1 MADAFNAVR
10 VTSIAREH
18 ARTALD
24 RLINHL
30 RSGNVKG
37 VRREVSFLNA
47 LERQTIRLSGGVAP
61 RVGLGTRALKAV
73 SGPRSRYAR
82 ASMLATFTDNSMVAS
97 RNVVVRQ
104 IRNRWIWT
112 ANQTACAACLLEHG
126 TRHSGIM
133 SPLHPSCL
141 CIPDRP
147 GLARELTTREIG
159 QLMVR
164 RGGRDARFGQLVLD
178 GELARDELLIEFGGI
193 KVQRNRGLPLLKPA
207 RRQAGTAA
215 LRHTGIEE

>member
-1 MADAFNAVR
+1 MGNAFDAVR

-18 ARTALD
+18 ARSALD
-24 RLINHL
+24 RMLRHL

-47 LERQTIRLSGGVAP
+47 LERQTIRISGGVAP
-61 RVGLGTRALKAV
+61 RVGLGARALKAI

-97 RNVVVRQ
+97 RNVTVRR
-104 IRNRWIWT
+104 ISNRWIWT

-126 TRHSGIM
+126 TLHTGIM
-133 SPLHPSCL
+133 SPMHPSCL

-147 GLARELTTREIG
+147 GRARELTTQEIG
-159 QLMVR
+159 RLMVR
-164 RGGRDARFGQLVLD
+164 RGGRDGRFGQLVLD
-178 GELARDELLIEFGGI
+178 GELARDELILDFGGI
-193 KVQRNRGLPLLKPA
+193 SVQRNRGLPLLPVG
-207 RRQAGTAA
+207 RQAGTTA